1 MTLLAEPMALVYF
14 IGIVTVVSLI
24 ISPRKV
30 SITGFFDGVSHKGMQ
45 PGLWMLILSQVTTW
59 IFARSLMNAA
69 ILGYFYGFA
78 GTLAYTCYYLSF
90 LTGMYIVNQM
100 RKRGAGSVQDWLGAH
115 FGKTGHVA
123 YNVVIALRLLSEVFA
138 NLIVVGLIF
147 SAAFP
152 AVEWAKT
159 GSILALAAIGLIYSA
174 LGGLRASLRTDVMQ
188 MLVFLV
194 VFILAFGAMVFGD
207 SFSFR
212 EIFAAEGV
220 HAQASRP
227 GWVLV
232 AVALLQVFSYPA
244 HDPVMMDRGFIAD
257 EATTRKSF
265 IHAFWLSAVCIFGFG
280 MFGIQAGIM
289 GAAYEGQLLGT
300 WQVMF
305 GPTVY
310 FLIAASLLISA
321 MSTLDSAL
329 ASASRLVIDEFKAA
343 PRTVANG
350 RIAMFGFMAA
360 GALLTLWG
368 NKTLFDAVA
377 VSGTASMFLT
387 PVLVLA
393 FVFNRIIPLWS
404 FLVAY
409 FAAVLGAAA
418 YMYRGTEFVKLFFDG
433 AHKYDQLLYICI
445 AVLIVGFTAGLIGLA
460 AQGKLARRV

>member
-1 MTLLAEPMALVYF
+1 MTFLASPMALVYF
-14 IGIVTVVSLI
+14 VGFITIVSLV
-24 ISPRKV
+24 ISPRKISV
-30 SITGFFDGVSHKGMQ
+30 AGFFDGTSGKGAQ

-78 GTLAYTCYYLSF
+78 GTLAYTAYYLSF
-90 LTGMYIVNQM
+90 LTGMYIVGQM
-100 RKRGAGSVQDWLGAH
+100 RIRGARSVQDWLGDN
-115 FGKTGHVA
+115 FGRTGHVA
-123 YNVVIALRLLSEVFA
+123 YNIVIALRLLSEVFA

-152 AVEWAKT
+152 ELVWAKA
-159 GSILALAAIGLIYSA
+159 GAIVALAVIGLVYSA

-188 MLVFLV
+188 MIVFLI
-194 VFILAFGAMVFGD
+194 VFILALSVMITGDNFSFGA
-207 SFSFR
+207 
-212 EIFAAEGV
+212 IFAAQGV
-220 HAQASRP
+220 HEQASRP

-232 AVALLQVFSYPA
+232 AVAMLQVFSYPA

-257 EATTRKSF
+257 QATTRKSF
-265 IHAFWLSAVCIFGFG
+265 LHAFWLSSLCIFGFG
-280 MFGIQAGIM
+280 MFGIQAGII
-289 GAAYEGQLLGT
+289 GASYENQLLGT

-329 ASASRLVIDEFKAA
+329 ASAARLVIDEFKAA
-343 PRTVANG
+343 PRTVACG

-387 PVLVLA
+387 PVLILA
-393 FVFNRIIPLWS
+393 FVFNRVVPLWS
-404 FLVAY
+404 FMVAY
-409 FAAVLGAAA
+409 IAAILGAAA
-418 YMYRGTEFVKLFFDG
+418 YMYRGTDLVKMLFDG
-433 AHKYDQLLYICI
+433 PHKYDQLLYICI
-445 AVLIVGFTAGLIGLA
+445 AVLIVGFGAGLIGLA
-460 AQGKLARRV
+460 TQGKLARKA

>member
-1 MTLLAEPMALVYF
+1 MTFLASPMALVYF
-14 IGIVTVVSLI
+14 VGLVAIVSLV

-30 SITGFFDGVSHKGMQ
+30 SVAGFFDGASRVGVQ
-45 PGLWMLILSQVTTW
+45 PSLWMLVLSQVTTW

-90 LTGMYIVNQM
+90 LTGMYIVGQM
-100 RKRGAGSVQDWLGAH
+100 RRRGARSVQDWLGEN
-115 FGKTGHVA
+115 FGRVGHVA
-123 YNVVIALRLLSEVFA
+123 YNIVVALRLLSEVFA

-152 AVEWAKT
+152 DLVWAKA
-159 GSILALAAIGLIYSA
+159 GAIVALALIGLVYSA

-188 MLVFLV
+188 MIVFLV
-194 VFILAFGAMVFGD
+194 VFMLSFGVMISGEN
-207 SFSFR
+207 FSLGA
-212 EIFAAEGV
+212 IFTAEGV
-220 HAQASRP
+220 HDQASRP
-227 GWVLV
+227 GWILV
-232 AVALLQVFSYPA
+232 AVAMLQVFSYPA

-257 EATTRKSF
+257 ATTTRKSF
-265 IHAFWLSAVCIFGFG
+265 LHAFWLSALCIFGFG
-280 MFGIQAGIM
+280 MFGIQAGII
-289 GAAYEGQLLGT
+289 GASYENQLLGT

-310 FLIAASLLISA
+310 FLIAASLLVSA

-329 ASASRLVIDEFKAA
+329 ASAARLVIDEFKMAS
-343 PRTVANG
+343 RTVMCG

-387 PVLVLA
+387 PVLILA
-393 FVFNRIIPLWS
+393 FVFNRVVPLWS

-409 FAAVLGAAA
+409 ITAILAAAA
-418 YMYRGTEFVKLFFDG
+418 YMYRGTELVKMFFDG
-433 AHKYDQLLYICI
+433 PHKYDQLLYISI
-445 AVLIVGFTAGLIGLA
+445 TVLTVGFAAGLIGLA
-460 AQGKLARRV
+460 TQGKLARRA

>member
-1 MTLLAEPMALVYF
+1 MTILAHPMSLVYF
-14 IGIVTVVSLI
+14 IAIVTILSLV

-30 SITGFFDGVSHKGMQ
+30 SVTGFFDGTSHKGAQ

-90 LTGMYIVNQM
+90 LTGMYIVIQM
-100 RKRGAGSVQDWLGAH
+100 RKRGAGSVQDWLGTH

-152 AVEWAKT
+152 EVEWAKT
-159 GSILALAAIGLIYSA
+159 GSVLILAMVGLIYSA

-194 VFILAFGAMVFGD
+194 VFILSFGAMILGD
-207 SFSFR
+207 SFSFSA
-212 EIFAAEGV
+212 IFAAEGV

-227 GWVLV
+227 GWILV
-232 AVALLQVFSYPA
+232 AVAFLQVFSYPA

-329 ASASRLVIDEFKAA
+329 ASAARLVIDEFKVA
-343 PRTVANG
+343 PRTVSNG

-387 PVLVLA
+387 PVLILA

-409 FAAVLGAAA
+409 VAAILGAAA
-418 YMYRGTEFVKLFFDG
+418 YMYRGTEFVQLFFNG

-445 AVLIVGFTAGLIGLA
+445 GVLIIGFTASLIGIA
-460 AQGKLARRV
+460 TQGKLARRA